1 MEAHTKAKHLF
12 FVFDWAHT
20 CSLVVSIHMI
30 VQSILCLDKLVTQG
44 TEVAPGGHVLSLH
57 MISSRR
63 FVQTTFPT
71 LLTGITTGYIFDYE
85 LGKLQIKV
93 NNISIY
99 ENLAMVLYIVFAYNI
114 EWTRWSRTL
123 YLMSK
128 LSEKFGQH
136 FQYGLTLQKYIIKT
150 YVDPVWT
157 SNSESP
163 QYMQLPLQT
172 IT

>member
-1 MEAHTKAKHLF
+1 
-12 FVFDWAHT
+12 
-20 CSLVVSIHMI
+20 
-30 VQSILCLDKLVTQG
+30 
-44 TEVAPGGHVLSLH
+44 

-99 ENLAMVLYIVFAYNI
+99 ENLARVLNVVFAYNI

-123 YLMSK
+123 YPTKKKQFDTITK
-128 LSEKFGQH
+128 LYKVAEFIILLVEQK
-136 FQYGLTLQKYIIKT
+136 LTTSPLFYRMKCWNSCNTALENYTGISLTNCNNFIRQNKVYTIYLKCWPYLLKIVFLFDRLNDLNWRKSL
-150 YVDPVWT
+150 VNT
-157 SNSESP
+157 SN
-163 QYMQLPLQT
+163 MA
-172 IT
+172 

>member
-1 MEAHTKAKHLF
+1 
-12 FVFDWAHT
+12 
-20 CSLVVSIHMI
+20 MI

-44 TEVAPGGHVLSLH
+44 TEVASGGHVLSLH

-99 ENLAMVLYIVFAYNI
+99 ENLARVLNVVFAYNI
-114 EWTRWSRTL
+114 EWTR
-123 YLMSK
+123 
-128 LSEKFGQH
+128 
-136 FQYGLTLQKYIIKT
+136 
-150 YVDPVWT
+150 
-157 SNSESP
+157 
-163 QYMQLPLQT
+163 
-172 IT
+172 